1 MSPLRKQME
10 ADMAVRGLAYR
21 TRETY
26 VESVAKLAKFYGR
39 GPDRISEAEV
49 QRYLLH
55 LLEERKLAH
64 SSCNVMASALE
75 FFYRVTL
82 KRRETEFC
90 LPRPRMPAKLPQI
103 LSREEVARL
112 IEKTTNVK
120 HRALLMATYG
130 GGLRLQEVCHLKL
143 CDIDSDR
150 MTLRVEQGKGAK
162 DRYTL
167 LSPRL
172 LAELRRYWAL
182 HRPKLWLFPSP
193 RDPEHPLSQHTAHRI
208 YHAAKDRAGIT
219 KAGGI
224 HALRHAFATH
234 LLEAGVDVHTIQRL
248 MGHDSLSTTAR
259 YFHLAQKH
267 LSGTA
272 SPLELLE
279 RPGTAHP

>member
-1 MSPLRKQME
+1 MSELRKQME

-26 VESVAKLAKFYGR
+26 VQSVAKLAKFYGR
-39 GPDRISEAEV
+39 RPDRISEGEV

-90 LPRPRMPAKLPQI
+90 LPRPKQPAKLPQI
-103 LSREEVARL
+103 LSREEVATL
-112 IEKTTNVK
+112 IEKTSNVK
-120 HRALLMATYG
+120 HRALLMTTYG
-130 GGLRLQEVCHLKL
+130 GGLRLQEVCHLRL
-143 CDIDSDR
+143 SDIDSKR
-150 MTLRVEQGKGAK
+150 MMLRVEQGKGAK

-172 LAELRRYWAL
+172 LEELRRYWL
-182 HRPKLWLFPSP
+182 LYRPKLWLFPSP
-193 RDPEHPLSQHTAHRI
+193 RVPEQPLSEHTVHRI

-219 KAGGI
+219 RDGGI

-248 MGHDSLSTTAR
+248 MGHGSLSTTAR
-259 YFHLAQKH
+259 YFHLAHKH

-272 SPLELLE
+272 SPLELLKPPAAT
-279 RPGTAHP
+279 RS

>member
-10 ADMAVRGLAYR
+10 ADMAVRGLAHR

-26 VESVAKLAKFYGR
+26 VQSVAKLAKFYGR

-55 LLEERKLAH
+55 LLQERKLAH
-64 SSCNVMASALE
+64 SSCNVMVSALE

-82 KRRETEFC
+82 KRRQIEFC
-90 LPRPRMPAKLPQI
+90 LPRPKVPAKLPQI
-103 LSREEVARL
+103 LSREEVSTL
-112 IEKTTNVK
+112 IGKTTNLK

-130 GGLRLQEVCHLKL
+130 AGLRLGEVCHLKPG
-143 CDIDSDR
+143 DIDSKR
-150 MTLRVEQGKGAK
+150 MMLRVEQGKGAK

-172 LAELRRYWAL
+172 LEELRRYWLL
-182 HRPKLWLFPSP
+182 HRPRLWLFPSP
-193 RDPEHPLSQHTAHRI
+193 RVPDLPLSKHTAHRI
-208 YHAAKDRAGIT
+208 YHAAKDRAGIA
-219 KAGGI
+219 KDGGI

-234 LLEAGVDVHTIQRL
+234 LLEAGVDIHSIQRL
-248 MGHDSLSTTAR
+248 MGHDSLSTTER

-267 LSGTA
+267 LSGIA
-272 SPLELLE
+272 SPLELLG
-279 RPGTAHP
+279 RTDTIPR